1 MRRDTGYQLFDII
14 AAIAANTLNAFKIN
28 SIYHYKHAVKLAD
41 YSAISGSVDMRTK
54 EYIWPVDR

>member
-14 AAIAANTLNAFKIN
+14 AAITANTPNAFKIN

-41 YSAISGSVDMRTK
+41 YSAIPGSADMRTK
-54 EYIWPVDR
+54 ECIWPVDL